1 MYAAR
6 HRIGRLLTM
15 VALLTYPAA
24 IVQADPAIYQ
34 HVLRSTALIAAAN
47 GEPAGSGVLVD
58 LENQLVVT
66 NYHVVDDAKEVLVF
80 FSAYD
85 ENGEL
90 ITDHRIYQ
98 ENFAALN
105 EAGIAMVGR
114 VVGRWKCKDLAL
126 VQLSHL
132 PIEAQAIPLAAVGVQ
147 PGENVHSVGNSGVVR
162 KQQLWRYTRGVVRNV
177 FQLEGSPGYL
187 IKDAYLLETDS
198 PTNGGDSGGPVVN
211 DQGELVA
218 IVMGHETS
226 LHATSNG
233 GVHES
238 RLVTHAIELREV
250 RALLEWYFA
259 QVSHTEPTS
268 IFRR

>member
-6 HRIGRLLTM
+6 HIRKLAFATWF
-15 VALLTYPAA
+15 TFSSAA
-24 IVQADPAIYQ
+24 AQAEPWIYQ

-58 LENQLVVT
+58 LENQLLLT
-66 NYHVVDDAKEVLVF
+66 NYHVVDNAKEVIVF

-90 ITDHRIYQ
+90 ITDHRIYR
-98 ENFAALN
+98 ENFAALS

-114 VVGRWKCKDLAL
+114 VVGRWKAKDLAL
-126 VQLSHL
+126 VQLSQL

-147 PGENVHSVGNSGVVR
+147 PGEAVHSVGNSGVVR
-162 KQQLWRYTRGVVRNV
+162 RQRLWRYTRGVVRNV

-198 PTNGGDSGGPVVN
+198 PTNGGDSGGPMVN
-211 DQGELVA
+211 DHGELVA
-218 IVMGHETS
+218 IVMGHEAT

-250 RALLEWYFA
+250 RSLLEWYYTTGLA
-259 QVSHTEPTS
+259 
-268 IFRR
+268 R